1 MRRRTYR
8 IATALV
14 ALAVATVATLA
25 VPGGGSAQ
33 HGIAPALR
41 TIGSE
46 PSPAATSATAPSTQA
61 SPQMSPSTPPKLLP
75 SVVSDN
81 GVRKSAGMTSDL
93 DKLYR
98 IGLLARISGGVIN
111 AQAASSLPADL
122 RAGVDN
128 HVLAIDDTGGVQ
140 VFVYTTVDPETVVP
154 SLTALG
160 MNIRRVS
167 TEYNIVQGMLPIVAL
182 ESAAAVGGVGSIT
195 PPERPRRN
203 AGSQLTQGDAILNA
217 NLLRSTYAVDGR
229 GVRVGVLSDGG
240 EGLAASIASGD
251 LPAGVDTTTCD
262 VIESAPIG
270 EPANTT
276 STGAGAEATAMAE
289 IVHDL
294 APGAQIMIGYFGF
307 NVSTATYLD
316 FQDAVTC
323 LDQHNDVVVDDI
335 SYTLNGP
342 YDGTSPISTNT
353 ANSLNNAANPV
364 RGYYTSNGNA
374 ANVHYQ
380 DVFHSTNFQITGSGA
395 DFWGV
400 HQYQANVTTTDA
412 GQSLGCSATILK
424 CGDTVELGPGG
435 FLSVSLSWNDPFN
448 ASANDYD
455 LFVYDSFGAG
465 TLYTASATRQTG
477 AGSHPFEAFGISNI
491 HNVTTSYSIVIGN
504 YKNLAA
510 GVTFDEFIN
519 CSVCTTLPNG
529 TKHSFNTRSSSI
541 ANQSDAGG
549 GVVSLGAIS
558 QADPGNDTIESFS
571 SIGPTN
577 DGRNKPDASAID
589 GVAVTGNGG
598 FVNPFYGTS
607 AAAPHAAGIAALIL
621 SCRPSLKVGEPG
633 DNPDADRTAL
643 RGALLNTAVDLGT
656 AGVDT
661 TFGSGRLNASAA
673 AAMAGCVAGTP
684 TPTNTPTITPTATNT
699 ATPTN
704 TPTPT
709 LTFTPTATST
719 PTVTPTHTATATP
732 TSTPDPN
739 AISLVATNSGFGD
752 ATATQCT
759 FSINAGAGPNR
770 LLLVG
775 VSLENKAI
783 SVTGVTYGTDVLSF
797 VATDSNVGS
806 VAGNTAKVE
815 FWRKIAPI
823 NGPQTVAV
831 SLNGASKV
839 ACGGSAWTNVDQTT
853 PLGAATASHADTGAP
868 AITAPGVLITDVLH
882 DVVSVAG
889 PVVAAT
895 TGGQTSLWN
904 VQVNIATNNMTGMG
918 SSIASSSGSVPMS
931 WSAVPSTNA
940 FAMLAVAIRRVPPG
954 TATPTSTPTATVTDT
969 PTATATTTPP
979 SDGDSDGVPDST
991 DNCPAIANASQLN
1004 TDAANTGA
1012 NRPGADALG
1021 DACDDD
1027 SDGDGYTNAQE
1038 NAISEN
1044 PVSYCSIMRADVG
1057 GDGSVSILDLTL
1069 AANKFTQSVPPAPDR
1084 LRQDADF
1091 QISILDL
1098 TRMATVFTQ
1107 GVAACA

>member
-1 MRRRTYR
+1 MRRRAYR
-8 IATALV
+8 FAAAFV
-14 ALAVATVATLA
+14 ALAVVTATTLA
-25 VPGGGSAQ
+25 VPGAWSAQ

-41 TIGSE
+41 AAGSA
-46 PSPAATSATAPSTQA
+46 PSPAATQATAPAIQVS
-61 SPQMSPSTPPKLLP
+61 SGTPPVQLP
-75 SVVSDN
+75 NVVSDN
-81 GVRKSAGMTSDL
+81 GVRKAAGMTSDL

-98 IGLLARISGGVIN
+98 IGLLARATGGEIN
-111 AQAASSLPADL
+111 AQTASSLPPDL
-122 RAGVDN
+122 KAGVDS
-128 HVLAIDDTGGVQ
+128 HTLALDDTGAVQ

-160 MNIRRVS
+160 MNIQRVS
-167 TEYNIVQGMLPIVAL
+167 VEYSIVQGMMPIVAL
-182 ESAAAVGGVGSIT
+182 ESAAAVPSVGSIT

-217 NLLRSTYAVDGR
+217 SLLRSTYGVDGT

-262 VIESAPIG
+262 VIESTPAG

-307 NVSTATYLD
+307 NVTTATYLD

-380 DVFHSTNFQITGSGA
+380 DVFHNANYLVTGGGG

-400 HQYQANVTTTDA
+400 HQYQANAATTDA

-448 ASANDYD
+448 ASPNDYD

-477 AGSHPFEAFGISNI
+477 AGSHPFEGFGISNI
-491 HNVTTSYSIVIGN
+491 HNVTTKYSIVIGN

-621 SCRPSLKVGEPG
+621 SCKPSLKAGEPG
-633 DNPDADRTAL
+633 DNPAADRTTL
-643 RGALLNTAVDLGT
+643 RSALLNTAVDLGT
-656 AGVDT
+656 AGMDT
-661 TFGSGRLNASAA
+661 TFGAGRLNASAA
-673 AAMAGCVAGTP
+673 AAAAGCVAGTP
-684 TPTNTPTITPTATNT
+684 TPTNTPTITPTPTNT

-704 TPTPT
+704 TPTVTP
-709 LTFTPTATST
+709 TFTPTATHT
-719 PTVTPTHTATATP
+719 PTLTPTDTPTLTP

-739 AISLVATNSGFGD
+739 AVTLLATNSGFGD

-759 FSINAGAGPNR
+759 FSIDAGSDPDR

-775 VSLENKAI
+775 VSLENKAR
-783 SVTGVTYGTDVLSF
+783 SVTGVTYGADALSF
-797 VATDSNVGS
+797 VASDANAGS
-806 VAGNTAKVE
+806 TLGNTAKVE
-815 FWRKIAPI
+815 FWQGVAPPD
-823 NGPQTVAV
+823 GPQDVTV
-831 SLNGASKV
+831 SLDGPSKV
-839 ACGGSAWTNVDQTT
+839 VCGGSAWRNVDQAT
-853 PLGAATASHADTGAP
+853 PLGTATASHADTGAP
-868 AITAPGVLITDVLH
+868 AITLSGVVGTDVVH

-889 PVVAAT
+889 PVVAAP

-904 VQVNIATNNMTGMG
+904 VPVNIATNNMTGMG
-918 SSIASSSGSVPMS
+918 GSKAGSSGSVPMS
-931 WSAVPSTNA
+931 WSAAPSTNA

-954 TATPTSTPTATVTDT
+954 IATPTSTPTVTVTN
-969 PTATATTTPP
+969 TATATATNTPVLD
-979 SDGDSDGVPDST
+979 SDADGVPDSA
-991 DNCPAIANASQLN
+991 DNCPAVANSNQLN
-1004 TDAANTGA
+1004 TDAGNTSG
-1012 NRPGADALG
+1012 NLPGTDLFG

-1027 SDGDGYTNAQE
+1027 SDGDGYTNVQE
-1038 NAISEN
+1038 GAISED
-1044 PVSYCSIMRADVG
+1044 PSSYCGTMRADVD
-1057 GDGSVSILDLTL
+1057 GDGSVSILDLTKV
-1069 AANKFTQSVPPAPDR
+1069 AQKFAQAIPPAPER
-1084 LRQDADF
+1084 YGQDADF

-1107 GVAACA
+1107 SVTDCA